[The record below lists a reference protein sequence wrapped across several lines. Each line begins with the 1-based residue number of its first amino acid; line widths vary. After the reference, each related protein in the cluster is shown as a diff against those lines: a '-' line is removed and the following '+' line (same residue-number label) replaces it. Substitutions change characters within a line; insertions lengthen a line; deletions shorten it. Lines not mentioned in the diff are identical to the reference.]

1 MAKYA
6 SAPIEKGPGIG
17 DYLRWEGDPVYTRD
31 TIKLTTA
38 AELPV
43 GTILEEVS
51 EEWVKASAGTGRLG
65 LLVHDVPAADGEQ
78 EAVIVTRMACFSSEN
93 MLIESGIKTTA
104 IGTLT
109 TQGIKVI

>member
-6 SAPIEKGPGIG
+6 SEPIEKGPGLG
-17 DYLRWEGDPVYTRD
+17 EYLLWEGDPIYTRD
-31 TIKLTTA
+31 TIKLTTE

-78 EAVIVTRMACFSSEN
+78 EAVIVTRMACFSGDN
-93 MLIESGIKTTA
+93 MLIESGIKANA
-104 IGTLT
+104 IGVLT
-109 TQGIKVI
+109 AQGIKVV